1 MFKRLVF
8 SFALF
13 YAFIGQVAAAECSA
27 IFPGNQS
34 FGVNGSSAIKGNNI
48 CNNTSCNTPSIFTTV
63 NPLPSI
69 SPSGSFTQTSISEGV
84 YESTTWGLSKEAN
97 VVFSGSGTAVL
108 YFSGNVS
115 IPTETKINIG
125 GNPANVLIVV
135 YGKLSIS
142 KEARINA
149 NIYVADNA
157 SLAKEITYN
166 GSLSVV
172 GKLKVA
178 KEGEYNFTSSD
189 VGNIDSHGFCSAEL
203 PILPIANYRFD
214 ESSWSG
220 VAGEVIDETGNFP
233 GQAMGG
239 LSTENTTSARTG
251 NPGTCRYGSFDGAND
266 YIEVADDPALD
277 LLTELTIT
285 AWIRPDS
292 IPSSGLKT
300 IVSKDENYE
309 FHLNSSGEI
318 FWWWQTHSFATTGAG
333 ITPGN
338 WYHIAITYK
347 SGQQSIYVNG
357 VEKGSRNYTGN
368 LPLNN
373 DPLQIGQDL
382 NFTSRSFHGSIDEVR
397 IYTNA
402 LNKTA
407 INTIYQETHP
417 CAISIIDHFEINHD
431 GQGLTCEPESITIKA
446 CADASCSIL
455 NNDLAD
461 VQLSINGAFDK
472 TVTVAG
478 GSTTTNF
485 SYVNANTATLSLDQT
500 YECKNGASAS
510 CDVLFAEAGF
520 ILDINGNNDVE
531 SCDKAKSLLIKA
543 VKLSDNGVSC
553 APAFVGDQPLNLEFN
568 YQNPVA
574 GTKVPLLV
582 GSAMAASGVS
592 QNRVIT
598 FNGDGEATLPIQYDD
613 AGELSFSVS
622 EVISSG
628 VSLATL
634 YKAFYP
640 AELVVSTALTSTDS
654 GGTVKQIAGVDFPI
668 SVIAQCQNGTATENY
683 APQTN
688 TILQLSAQ
696 QKEPIANTGVL
707 TIEGTGIVATNLAT
721 TTWVSANQTAVNFN
735 GKYSE
740 VGIINLAAQDTNYF
754 GNSIKSAGY
763 NSAGRFIP
771 DHFDVAITSNSFG
784 DTCINPVQGVTDFTY
799 IGQPFSYLYPPEL
812 LITAKNA
819 SGGTTQNYTEET
831 GYQKLTV
838 TDIGRTFPAVD
849 TTKNGSDNLTKMVVS
864 VSTSE
869 GNLTT
874 PALVPSSSAGEMT
887 YTFNSLD
894 SFTYN
899 KDDNSEVGF
908 FTATYDVIIN
918 SIQDSD
924 GANASTSLALNE
936 PSTNTVSPTGVN
948 LRFGRAY
955 LENSFGPE
963 TANLPQPFSTQYLNA
978 SGSYVVNDLDSC
990 TNYDA
995 SNILLTSGTL
1005 NKALTGV
1012 STAIGQLDSGE
1023 ARAIIL
1029 TAPGAGNQGTI
1040 NVEYN
1045 IYDWL
1050 QYDWSWNGVDA
1061 KVFNENPSAVAT
1073 FGLFRGNDRIIY
1085 QREVHSG
1092 E

>member
-1 MFKRLVF
+1 MIFRLFVYCALLSVLISLKAFAACSPHVGNATLNEIMKAGGNNGDVFIEFKLLNT
-8 SFALF
+8 SIL
-13 YAFIGQVAAAECSA
+13 AATY
-27 IFPGNQS
+27 NQWTLRMCHDE
-34 FGVNGSSAIKGNNI
+34 GKGNKKSSQCKNI
-48 CNNTSCNTPSIFTTV
+48 PVSQMNDATQWIWVEQPTVDRDFIDFKDGFYLALLDEKDDFIDYIQIDGYSAQNFSASCGFNNLQHVFNIPNTITNGTKILLRKPDGTGEWFESKNLNEFPPTPSSS
-63 NPLPSI
+63 ND
-69 SPSGSFTQTSISEGV
+69 G
-84 YESTTWGLSKEAN
+84 
-97 VVFSGSGTAVL
+97 
-108 YFSGNVS
+108 
-115 IPTETKINIG
+115 
-125 GNPANVLIVV
+125 
-135 YGKLSIS
+135 
-142 KEARINA
+142 
-149 NIYVADNA
+149 D
-157 SLAKEITYN
+157 
-166 GSLSVV
+166 SVV
-172 GKLKVA
+172 
-178 KEGEYNFTSSD
+178 T
-189 VGNIDSHGFCSAEL
+189 
-203 PILPIANYRFD
+203 PIANYRFD

-233 GQAMGG
+233 GQAIGG

-382 NFTSRSFHGSIDEVR
+382 NFTSRSFHGSIDEVS

-543 VKLSDNGVSC
+543 VKLSDDGVSC

-622 EVISSG
+622 EIISSG

-634 YKAFYP
+634 TKAFYP

-654 GGTVKQIAGVDFPI
+654 DGTVKQIAGVDFPI
-668 SVIAQCQNGTATENY
+668 SVIAQCQKGTATENY

-707 TIEGTGIVATNLAT
+707 KIGSVNIVATNLAT

-754 GNSIKSAGY
+754 GNTINSAGY
-763 NSAGRFIP
+763 NTAGRFIP
-771 DHFDVAITSNSFG
+771 DHFEQTVVESG
-784 DTCINPVQGVTDFTY
+784 DLDSVCNQNTAFAY
-799 IGQPFSYLYPPEL
+799 IGQALVDEVNKGAISYLVNPVVEL
-812 LITAKNA
+812 TAKNVQ
-819 SGGTTQNYTEET
+819 GGVTKNYTE
-831 GYQKLTV
+831 
-838 TDIGRTFPAVD
+838 
-849 TTKNGSDNLTKMVVS
+849 
-864 VSTSE
+864 
-869 GNLTT
+869 
-874 PALVPSSSAGEMT
+874 AG
-887 YTFNSLD
+887 
-894 SFTYN
+894 YN
-899 KDDNSEVGF
+899 KLVAAADFIVQPTVDSTIKGKDTNFLPLTANIFAGTVSHNGLVVGEASFGVPLDAGVLHYELSDADNFVYPRNENSEVN
-908 FTATYDVIIN
+908 AQDNDIN
-918 SIQDSD
+918 FLIDQLNFVDSD
-924 GANASTSLALNE
+924 GVGINSPVDITST
-936 PSTNTVSPTGVN
+936 TGVN
-948 LRFGRAY
+948 IRFGRAY

-978 SGSYVVNDLDSC
+978 SGSYVVNDQDSC

-1005 NKALTGV
+1005 NKASTGV

-1023 ARAIIL
+1023 TRAMFL

-1061 KVFNENPSAVAT
+1061 KVFNENPSAKAT

-1085 QREVHSG
+1085 QREVH
-1092 E
+1092 